1 MKKLERVKEVST
13 IDEFSAVHD
22 LLIAL
27 GYKTENLTLLDISQV
42 KYDVMKAIDGFEDP
56 LPGYIDWENRVVEEG
71 DLPL

>member
-1 MKKLERVKEVST
+1 MKKLERVKEVGIT
-13 IDEFSAVHD
+13 DEFLAVMD
-22 LLIAL
+22 LLDAL
-27 GYKTENLTLLDISQV
+27 GYETSKLTMLDMSQI